1 MSGHMGPGG
10 RIVASA
16 RRLACHS
23 LQACL
28 GICAVHATTVR
39 ADDVRATVPSSVTV
53 RALPASLRETLL
65 RAQASLAA
73 GSSLDALRLYESAL
87 AAEPGNAYAL
97 SGRAAVYQK
106 LGRLDDARRDLQ
118 QVIAAGGDGA
128 AVEASLALLA
138 AAEGMGNERML
149 RREKAG
155 LAYDAVNGH
164 ILAVTGD
171 FDGAADALG
180 RALKLAPDSVTL
192 LWNYAVV
199 LDHLG
204 RGPEAAAGYRRL
216 LGSLPQEDHTGRQAV
231 AARLNWLA
239 PGTVVPVAASGMPAL
254 SGAPAMS
261 AGPARSAMPAMSSA
275 PAAASRGKTPAPLS
289 SCRALPY
296 GAFGPM
302 DCEAPQP

>member
-16 RRLACHS
+16 RRLACYS

-28 GICAVHATTVR
+28 GICALHATV
-39 ADDVRATVPSSVTV
+39 ASAQDVRAAVPATVTV
-53 RALPASLRETLL
+53 RSLPPSLRETLL
-65 RAQASLAA
+65 KAQTSLAT
-73 GSSLDALRLYESAL
+73 GSSHEALRLYESAL

-138 AAEGMGNERML
+138 AAEGMGNDRLL

-171 FDGAADALG
+171 FDGAADALV

-204 RGPEAAAGYRRL
+204 RGPEAAASYRRL
-216 LGSLPQEDHTGRQAV
+216 LGSLPPDDESGRRAV
-231 AARLNWLA
+231 LARLNWLA
-239 PGTVVPVAASGMPAL
+239 PGTAATVSVPTM
-254 SGAPAMS
+254 AP
-261 AGPARSAMPAMSSA
+261 A
-275 PAAASRGKTPAPLS
+275 PAAPVASRGNLPAPLA
-289 SCRALPY
+289 SCPALPY

-302 DCEAPQP
+302 DCETQQP